1 MTVVQV
7 FLSPLPLPT
16 STRSGPQSHVHAHV
30 CVDKPAQIHARRC
43 TRTCTQ
49 TVGRLPAMRTFSI
62 CGAFTV
68 DFAVF
73 VRKKTSFEKKAKKK
87 IGIQGAIKILIGSS
101 SIFYSNALFIS
112 CSHPRFSLRE
122 SVVVRTL
129 YTDIW
134 NRWIVSTEDLI
145 KSAHIEIMKFSA
157 STASG
162 EEPISQVR

>member
-1 MTVVQV
+1 MQSRC
-7 FLSPLPLPT
+7 FSPLPLHT
-16 STRSGPQSHVHAHV
+16 HLRSDPQSHVHAHA
-30 CVDKPAQIHARRC
+30 CEDKPAQIHAHAHKQLDVYLRC
-43 TRTCTQ
+43 DLSQ
-49 TVGRLPAMRTFSI
+49 
-62 CGAFTV
+62 
-68 DFAVF
+68 FAEDLAVL
-73 VRKKTSFEKKAKKK
+73 VRKKISFEKKRTKKK
-87 IGIQGAIKILIGSS
+87 IGIHGAIKILIGSS

-122 SVVVRTL
+122 SVVVRTV

-157 STASG
+157 SRASG